1 MFLTSEIDCLGA
13 CEVARSNLK
22 TSQGKMKARYDNH
35 VIDRKFKPGDKV
47 LALLPIPGRPLQAR
61 YFGPYTIDKKTSD
74 LNYIINTPGRRKNK
88 QMCHVNMLKEYF
100 DRDSSISK
108 PITVVNTVPQESNVF
123 EPQVNLT
130 LLINLI
136 LVRLN
141 LRILIF

>member
-1 MFLTSEIDCLGA
+1 
-13 CEVARSNLK
+13 
-22 TSQGKMKARYDNH
+22 MKARYDNH

-47 LALLPIPGRPLQAR
+47 LALLPTPGRPLQAR

-108 PITVVNTVPQESNVF
+108 PITVVDTVPQESN
-123 EPQVNLT
+123 
-130 LLINLI
+130 
-136 LVRLN
+136 LN
-141 LRILIF
+141 LK